1 MLNCVPFSEKNATF
15 AANQRL
21 FMIKN
26 IVFDL
31 GGVIFKIDKHQAIRR
46 FNEVGFSDAA
56 SYLDAFAQ
64 VGIFG
69 DLESGKITAEQFRD
83 KLSELAGQQLTLDDC
98 AYGWQGY
105 MVELP
110 QRNLD
115 KLIELR
121 KRGFRLSLLS
131 NTNPF
136 MMQWARS
143 SAFDG
148 RGHGL
153 DYYFDALYLS
163 YEMRVMK
170 PEKRIF
176 EMMLAGENA
185 VPGETVFIDDSAHNC
200 EVAASLGIHVL
211 QPDNGGDWHEMLE
224 HLITQYND
232 QE

>member
-1 MLNCVPFSEKNATF
+1 
-15 AANQRL
+15 
-21 FMIKN
+21 MIKN

-31 GGVIFKIDKHQAIRR
+31 GGVIFKIDKNHAARR
-46 FNEVGFSDAA
+46 FHEVGFKDAA
-56 SYLDAFAQ
+56 SYLDAFKQ

-69 DLESGKITAEQFRD
+69 DLESGKITAEQFRCQ
-83 KLSELAGQQLTLDDC
+83 LSELAGKELTLEDC

-105 MVELP
+105 VVELQ

-121 KRGFRLSLLS
+121 QRGFRLSLLS

-136 MMQWARS
+136 MMQWALS

-163 YEMRVMK
+163 YEMGIMK
-170 PEKRIF
+170 PESSIF
-176 EMMLAGENA
+176 KMMLQGEKA
-185 VPGETVFIDDSAHNC
+185 KPQETVFIDDSAHNTM
-200 EVAASLGIHVL
+200 VAASLGIHVL
-211 QPDNGGDWHEMLE
+211 QPDNGADWHGMLE
-224 HLITQYND
+224 DLISRCNG

>member
-1 MLNCVPFSEKNATF
+1 MRRKSWF
-15 AANQRL
+15 

-31 GGVIFKIDKHQAIRR
+31 GGIIFKIDKNQAIRR
-46 FNEVGFSDAA
+46 FNEVGFADAA

-64 VGIFG
+64 IGIFG
-69 DLESGKITAEQFRD
+69 DLESGRITAEQFRCQ
-83 KLSELAGQQLTLDDC
+83 LSELAGKELTLEDC
-98 AYGWQGY
+98 AYGWLGY
-105 MVELP
+105 AVDLP

-121 KRGFRLSLLS
+121 QRGFRVSLLS

-153 DYYFDALYLS
+153 DHYFDALYLS
-163 YEMRVMK
+163 YEMGIMK
-170 PEKRIF
+170 PERRIF
-176 EMMLAGENA
+176 EMMLQGENA
-185 VPGETVFIDDSAHNC
+185 KPEETVFIDDSAHNTQ
-200 EVAASLGIHVL
+200 VATSLGIHVL
-211 QPDNGGDWHEMLE
+211 QPDNGADWHGMLE
-224 HLITQYND
+224 NLISRCNTQ
-232 QE
+232 E

>member
-1 MLNCVPFSEKNATF
+1 
-15 AANQRL
+15 
-21 FMIKN
+21 MIKN

-31 GGVIFKIDKHQAIRR
+31 GGVIFKIDKCQAIRR
-46 FNEVGFSDAA
+46 FNEVGFGDAA

-69 DLESGKITAEQFRD
+69 DLESGRITAEEFRCR
-83 KLSELAGQQLTLDDC
+83 LSELAGKELSLEDC
-98 AYGWQGY
+98 AYGWLGY
-105 MVELP
+105 MVDLP

-121 KRGFRLSLLS
+121 QRGYRLSLLS

-136 MMQWARS
+136 MMQWVRS
-143 SAFDG
+143 DAFDG

-153 DYYFDALYLS
+153 DHYMDALYLS
-163 YEMRVMK
+163 YEMGIMK
-170 PEKRIF
+170 PERRIF
-176 EMMLAGENA
+176 ELMLQGEKA
-185 VPGETVFIDDSAHNC
+185 KPEETVFIDDSPHNT

-211 QPDNGGDWHEMLE
+211 QPDNGADWHGMLE
-224 HLITQYND
+224 DLISHCND

>member
-1 MLNCVPFSEKNATF
+1 
-15 AANQRL
+15 
-21 FMIKN
+21 MIKN

-31 GGVIFKIDKHQAIRR
+31 GGVVFKIDKNQAVKR
-46 FNEVGFSDAA
+46 FNEVGFKDAA
-56 SYLDAFAQ
+56 SYLDSFAQ

-69 DLESGKITAEQFRD
+69 DLESGKITAEQFRFQ
-83 KLSELAGQQLTLDDC
+83 LSELAGKQLSLNDC

-105 MVELP
+105 VVNLP

-121 KRGFRLSLLS
+121 QRGFRLSLLS

-136 MMQWARS
+136 MMLWARS
-143 SAFDG
+143 NAFDG
-148 RGHGL
+148 RGHGI

-170 PEKRIF
+170 PDRRIF
-176 EMMLAGENA
+176 EMMLQGENA
-185 VPGETVFIDDSAHNC
+185 KPEETVFIDDSAHNT
-200 EVAASLGIHVL
+200 EAASALGIHVL
-211 QPDNGGDWHEMLE
+211 QPDNGADWHEMLE
-224 HLITQYND
+224 NLISRLND

>member
-1 MLNCVPFSEKNATF
+1 
-15 AANQRL
+15 
-21 FMIKN
+21 MIKN

-31 GGVIFKIDKHQAIRR
+31 GGVIFKIDKRQAIRR

-56 SYLDAFAQ
+56 SYLDAFTQ

-69 DLESGKITAEQFRD
+69 DLESGKISAEQFRCQ
-83 KLSELAGQQLTLDDC
+83 LSELAGKQLSLEDC

-105 MVELP
+105 AVELP

-121 KRGFRLSLLS
+121 QRGFRVSLLS

-153 DYYFDALYLS
+153 DHYFDALYLS
-163 YEMRVMK
+163 YEMGIMK
-170 PEKRIF
+170 PERRIF
-176 EMMLAGENA
+176 EMMLQGEKA
-185 VPGETVFIDDSAHNC
+185 KPDETVFIDDSPHNI
-200 EVAASLGIHVL
+200 EVAASLGLYVL
-211 QPDNGGDWHEMLE
+211 QPDNGGDWRGMLE
-224 HLITQYND
+224 DLISRCNSP
-232 QE
+232 E

>member
-1 MLNCVPFSEKNATF
+1 
-15 AANQRL
+15 
-21 FMIKN
+21 MIKN

-31 GGVIFKIDKHQAIRR
+31 GGVIFKIDKNQAIKR
-46 FNEVGFSDAA
+46 FNEVGFAGAA
-56 SYLDAFAQ
+56 SYLDAFTQ

-69 DLESGKITAEQFRD
+69 ELESGKITVEQFRCR
-83 KLSELAGQQLTLDDC
+83 LSELAGTELTLEDC

-105 MVELP
+105 MAGLP

-121 KRGFRLSLLS
+121 QRGFRLSLLS

-153 DYYFDALYLS
+153 DHYLDALYLS
-163 YEMRVMK
+163 YEMGVMK

-176 EMMLAGENA
+176 EMMLQGEKA
-185 VPGETVFIDDSAHNC
+185 RPQETVFIDDSEHNTA
-200 EVAASLGIHVL
+200 VAAAMGIHVL
-211 QPDNGGDWHEMLE
+211 QPDNGADWHEMLE
-224 HLITQYND
+224 DLITRCNNGA
-232 QE
+232 E

>member
-1 MLNCVPFSEKNATF
+1 
-15 AANQRL
+15 
-21 FMIKN
+21 MIKN

-31 GGVIFKIDKHQAIRR
+31 GGVIFKIDKNQAIRR
-46 FNEVGFSDAA
+46 FNEVGFADAA
-56 SYLDAFAQ
+56 SYLDSFAQ

-69 DLESGKITAEQFRD
+69 DLESGKITAEQFRCQ
-83 KLSELAGQQLTLDDC
+83 LSELAGKEMTLEDC

-105 MVELP
+105 AVEVS

-121 KRGFRLSLLS
+121 QRGFRLSLLS

-136 MMQWARS
+136 MMQWVLS

-153 DYYFDALYLS
+153 DHYFDALYLS
-163 YEMRVMK
+163 YEMGIMK
-170 PEKRIF
+170 PESRIF
-176 EMMLAGENA
+176 KMMLEKENA
-185 VPGETVFIDDSAHNC
+185 KPEETVFIDDSAHNT

-211 QPDNGGDWHEMLE
+211 QPDNGADWHGMLE
-224 HLITQYND
+224 DLISRCNS